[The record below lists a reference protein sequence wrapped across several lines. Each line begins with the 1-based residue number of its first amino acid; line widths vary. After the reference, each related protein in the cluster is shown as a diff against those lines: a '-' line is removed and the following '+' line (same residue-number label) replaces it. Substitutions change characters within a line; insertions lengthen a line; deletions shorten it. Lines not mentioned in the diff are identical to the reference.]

1 MSTMDIFGGV
11 RSSLRK
17 AGNMARQISTLF
29 GYAKTPII
37 DNFRVNIT
45 EDKTDTN
52 TKCPIKVY
60 ADMMIDVWIYEYV
73 CINDAIIK
81 EMEAKSHPVHK
92 AKSLHRPQS
101 VSGKES
107 EVLTFAPLPEK
118 HLVRTEWEHSDSL
131 LHMQSLPF
139 RKMCQIYV
147 EQCKFN
153 NPKSSTKLQAFCIPC
168 PAWSIEGMT
177 QKESWKGV
185 KLREACQ
192 VDSSCPSFHPLR
204 NQQKTL

>member
-1 MSTMDIFGGV
+1 
-11 RSSLRK
+11 
-17 AGNMARQISTLF
+17 MARRQISTLF

-131 LHMQSLPF
+131 LHMQSHVSG
-139 RKMCQIYV
+139 KCQIYV
-147 EQCKFN
+147 KQCQVM
-153 NPKSSTKLQAFCIPC
+153 SSNANLTTQNQVQSCRPSASRAQPGHCWGNDTKGKLKRRED
-168 PAWSIEGMT
+168 AWSM
-177 QKESWKGV
+177 
-185 KLREACQ
+185 
-192 VDSSCPSFHPLR
+192 SS
-204 NQQKTL
+204 